1 MGREIIGLL
10 SVFPEISTTLRPT
23 VGTHSPLCHLLPRN
37 PGPVDKGRPPESHE
51 GVNRGGKNYL
61 IFSHSFILHDIISQ
75 SDIQS
80 LHFSN
85 KLVKGNYSRR
95 AKL

>member
-1 MGREIIGLL
+1 MGRERIGLL
-10 SVFPEISTTLRPT
+10 SVFPEISTILRPAI
-23 VGTHSPLCHLLPRN
+23 GTHSPLCHLLPRN
-37 PGPVDKGRPPESHE
+37 PGPVDKGWPPGSHE

-61 IFSHSFILHDIISQ
+61 IFSHSFILHDITSQ
-75 SDIQS
+75 SDIQT

-85 KLVKGNYSRR
+85 KLVKGNYSRK